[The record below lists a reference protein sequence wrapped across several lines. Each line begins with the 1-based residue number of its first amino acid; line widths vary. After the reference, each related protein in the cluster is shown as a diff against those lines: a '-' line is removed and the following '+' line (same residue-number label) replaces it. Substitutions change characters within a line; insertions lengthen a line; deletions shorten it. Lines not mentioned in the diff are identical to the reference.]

1 MFKQP
6 KKKNQRKD
14 FTSAHLVIRKE
25 IHITHSE
32 LNFQMGLNFG
42 FLSFLFSECL
52 IEMNVDRSV
61 LG

>member
-6 KKKNQRKD
+6 KKKKNQRKD

-42 FLSFLFSECL
+42 FLSFYFL
-52 IEMNVDRSV
+52 NA
-61 LG
+61 

>member
-6 KKKNQRKD
+6 KKKKIRERILQAN
-14 FTSAHLVIRKE
+14 RKE

-42 FLSFLFSECL
+42 FLSFYFL
-52 IEMNVDRSV
+52 NA
-61 LG
+61 